1 MNTTISNN
9 GLPPRTPTASGT
21 GNGSAAAAGTSAS
34 HAGTSSKVGD
44 QLKLTDSALA
54 LQEAARPSDGAVIN
68 QQKVD
73 QIRQALA
80 DGSYTIN
87 PRHIAEQMLA
97 LDEQIG
103 GAGKA

>member
-9 GLPPRTPTASGT
+9 GLPPFTPPASGA
-21 GNGSAAAAGTSAS
+21 GNGSAAVAGASAGNAGAA
-34 HAGTSSKVGD
+34 SKVDD

-54 LQEAARPSDGAVIN
+54 LQEAARPNDGTVVD
-68 QQKVD
+68 QQRVD

-87 PRHIAEQMLA
+87 PARIAEQMLA
-97 LDEQIG
+97 LDQQIG
-103 GAGKA
+103 GTGKA

>member
-9 GLPPRTPTASGT
+9 GLPPRTPTTGSA
-21 GNGSAAAAGTSAS
+21 GNGSAAAAGTAAS
-34 HAGTSSKVGD
+34 HADTSSKVGD

-54 LQEAARPSDGAVIN
+54 LQEAGRLSDGAMVD
-68 QQKVD
+68 QQRVD

-87 PRHIAEQMLA
+87 PARIAEQMLA
-97 LDEQIG
+97 LDQQIG
-103 GAGKA
+103 GTGKA